1 LLGTGTTRSR
11 HESDNII
18 SESKKVTAEFNWNS
32 AYEPIDYGCYFND
45 RTNGANSL
53 TYYTNKSTR
62 NNLVWT
68 PRGVSL
74 YSFATTHNVISA
86 GTTASSGTGD
96 SGHNLGFDTF
106 FKINVDTPSSVAATG
121 WGMNFHSTSNLKI
134 PVSTD
139 KDYTVSMYIKT
150 NQALGFRTYLEV
162 DIYNSDASVK
172 RTLQLNTVDLY
183 SAGGWTRIAGSLTN
197 DLIDIDENLIS
208 VKIRIEKNRLNASTC
223 VAGDYLYS
231 TGIMAEES
239 QSLLPYFD
247 GSQTQLYGAKSTWQ
261 FGKSYANY
269 SPSVL
274 YFRRPSDSFTGEP
287 IIPDRLTKYLSDG
300 DVTTFVSG
308 YTGKNNRSFSLYDC
322 FMPKRPDA
330 GIVHMKAV
338 PRLLSTY
345 KKDILYKKYSST
357 RFYSP
362 SQNAKFKYWH
372 SAYYRTYNN
381 SSGFWISSTTPST
394 TISSTGNLLTADQA
408 SAETT
413 AGGWSLGVSSS
424 VARVASSFG
433 DGSYSLEFT
442 RSAFPADA
450 YAITNPRVAVIPGQ
464 TYTASALIDGY
475 TSGGQVGLYFWD
487 SAGSIIFGSSGFAP
501 SVSAGTTE
509 LRTISTVAPPT
520 AATAALLIRNSVM
533 GSARF
538 DNMGIWAGADA
549 FLDDPSIVNVRGVSN
564 ATGLIDDVAPFA
576 VYEGRYTPTATDGKK
591 HLVINSIRFKMQT
604 YKGTGYV
611 RKAKTFYIDVLP
623 PNTSTWVQVYAGS
636 SSANITDD
644 GVFQIWKNSSTG
656 VWGTAEQ
663 TPSSL
668 QEFDYNFW
676 ESSNT
681 YQLVRGVRLRVTQM
695 ENATNSANMPFE
707 LIELAPLLTIDITS
721 ITKSINITKAFNQTD
736 FGMPFG
742 TMNPDTASITIK
754 NINNVSSDLNF
765 SSNANILGGMAKRG
779 FIVKPYHI
787 STFNGNT
794 DTIPLKPFYCDS
806 VTSNNS
812 LELTLNLSD
821 SLKIFAESKA
831 PNLFVRNK
839 NLSHILTL
847 FFDSMGI
854 TNYNLSN
861 LLSNSKYNQ
870 NFRYFFSRSDQS
882 AQEAL
887 ESLCR
892 SAGATVYED
901 EYGTLRVKSRQEIF
915 GENQKP
921 VAFVTDVSDVILPID
936 KYESKFQYTASS
948 LSEIASKST
957 IFSSVSQ
964 VSSGVT
970 ALVTVGKMAVAAT
983 SLGVDTL
990 YKNQN
995 GIKLVKSAGGSP
1007 VSTIVVNSGISTSL
1021 ANKPVGVAHHG
1032 RSFTFTVKARTSAVG
1047 SARIGIT
1054 FYDKDKIF
1062 LETLSQ
1068 STSTALNQNGWTTM
1082 TFTATPSSTST
1093 AFFGIWLYGTNFTST
1108 STEVQ
1113 FTEMSI
1119 SSSLLANTLSYNLS
1133 TIDAISSGTVKY
1145 NPRGIF
1151 KKDNLISTQKDID
1164 KKRTLTDSVQ
1174 TLWTPGHTAVTTP
1187 TGALEQQLESSL
1199 GSSVLVAPLDIN
1211 SASIKGIDLSS
1222 ATTEAEARALTDKSS
1237 LPWITL
1243 DGQST
1248 NTIVNHQGYVL
1259 INGELI
1265 RYDGREFLYTIGGI
1279 STTTTV
1285 RSPEDYQ
1292 DIRVNADTSI
1302 NIYPTGRIKIFT
1314 RLEQNS
1320 YGKWYVAETGRA
1332 QFGTT
1337 ERSHD
1342 SDIDTSS
1349 WITRGCVPGYQA
1361 LSPTYKPNISTQQKS
1376 MFGESSYFGNL
1387 VVDSAKNNGSTPSWS
1402 DAILGLVTRD
1412 MGSTMQRFGT
1422 RLRIADSSK
1431 TGATTGIIVGATIR
1445 ASSDV
1450 RGFVFQIK
1458 GTAAAGTD
1466 DNISFYE
1473 LVGTSKIPLW
1483 QGKLPIYT
1491 NVLNTVDN
1499 TINSTSSESDK
1510 KGIYDLEVVK
1520 RDYANK
1526 WAFDLHVNGN
1536 RIKTVYYKKTSS
1548 SKFYNAAGIIV
1559 GSRTKV
1565 AVENFWAVAG
1575 NTSSFDGQ
1583 ENGPMSI
1590 DYGFSDLKKFG
1601 ELSGALDNEYLK
1613 TEKYKIFYEEF
1624 GSVVRECKF
1633 FNTPYTAF
1641 PVTKATYIKNNNEK
1655 ERYAV
1660 SNFSSGS
1667 FAGQLFVIN
1676 LSKGLIDIGSGGK
1689 DVGIVPLQISG
1700 TVLSDLGE
1708 RTIYLDD
1715 IVRSSGRYD
1724 LIKKMRSS
1732 ARKNGKPTSVDITGA
1747 FIGSQ
1752 SHAKDLANFYVDKLS
1767 TESIVVSAETFGN
1780 PCYQLGDIVVAKF
1793 IEQSVSSWGQYVI
1806 TGITQDFTVGLYT
1819 SLTLRKLKEW

>member
-1 LLGTGTTRSR
+1 MLGTGTTQSR

-32 AYEPIDYGCYFND
+32 AYEPVDYGCYFND

-74 YSFATTHNVISA
+74 YTFATTHNVISA
-86 GTTASSGTGD
+86 GTTASSGSGD
-96 SGHNLGFDTF
+96 SGHSLGFDTF

-121 WGMNFHSTSNLKI
+121 WGINFHSTSNLKI

-162 DIYNSDASVK
+162 DIYNSDTSFK

-197 DLIDIDENLIS
+197 DLIDIDEKLIT
-208 VKIRIEKNRLNASTC
+208 VKIRIEKNRLNATTC
-223 VAGDYLYS
+223 VTGDYLYS
-231 TGIMAEES
+231 TGIMVEES

-247 GSQTQLYGAKSTWQ
+247 GSQTQSYGAQSAWQ
-261 FGKSYANY
+261 FGSGYANY

-287 IIPDRLTKYLSDG
+287 IIPDRLTKYLSDS

-372 SAYYRTYNN
+372 SAYYRTYTDN
-381 SSGFWISSTTPST
+381 S
-394 TISSTGNLLTADQA
+394 LA
-408 SAETT
+408 
-413 AGGWSLGVSSS
+413 
-424 VARVASSFG
+424 
-433 DGSYSLEFT
+433 
-442 RSAFPADA
+442 
-450 YAITNPRVAVIPGQ
+450 
-464 TYTASALIDGY
+464 
-475 TSGGQVGLYFWD
+475 
-487 SAGSIIFGSSGFAP
+487 
-501 SVSAGTTE
+501 
-509 LRTISTVAPPT
+509 
-520 AATAALLIRNSVM
+520 
-533 GSARF
+533 
-538 DNMGIWAGADA
+538 
-549 FLDDPSIVNVRGVSN
+549 VRGVSN

-576 VYEGRYTPTATDGKK
+576 VYEERYTPTATDGKK

-656 VWGTAEQ
+656 VWGTTEQ
-663 TPSSL
+663 TPSST

-676 ESSNT
+676 DTSNT
-681 YQLVRGVRLRVTQM
+681 YQLVRGIRLRVTQM

-742 TMNPDTASITIK
+742 TMNPDNASITIK

-779 FIVKPYHI
+779 FIVKPYYI

-821 SLKIFAESKA
+821 SLKVFAESKA

-847 FFDSMGI
+847 FFDNMGI

-861 LLSNSKYNQ
+861 LLSNSQYNQ

-892 SAGATVYED
+892 SAGATIYED
-901 EYGTLRVKSRQEIF
+901 EYGILRVKSRQEIF

-921 VAFVTDVSDVILPID
+921 VAFVTDVSNTILPID

-957 IFSSVSQ
+957 IFSSVAQ
-964 VSSGVT
+964 VPAGVT
-970 ALVTVGKMAVAAT
+970 ALVTVGKMAVTAT
-983 SLGVDTL
+983 STVDTL

-995 GIKLVKSAGGSP
+995 GIKLVRSAGGSSA
-1007 VSTIVVNSGISTSL
+1007 STIVVNSGISAVL
-1021 ANKPVGVAHHG
+1021 ANKPVGVAHYG

-1047 SARIGIT
+1047 SARIGII
-1054 FYDKDKIF
+1054 FYDKDKLY
-1062 LETLSQ
+1062 LETQAQLSN
-1068 STSTALNQNGWTTM
+1068 TVLNQNGWTTM
-1082 TFTATPSSTST
+1082 TYTATPSSTST
-1093 AFFGIWLYGTNFTST
+1093 AFFGIYLYGTNFTST

-1174 TLWTPGHTAVTTP
+1174 TLWTPGQTSVTTP

-1199 GSSVLVAPLDIN
+1199 GSSILVAPLDVN
-1211 SASIKGIDLSS
+1211 STSIQGIDLSS

-1342 SDIDTSS
+1342 PDIDTNN

-1361 LSPTYKPNISTQQKS
+1361 LSPTYKPTISTQQKS

-1387 VVDSAKNNGSTPSWS
+1387 VVDSAKNNGSSPSYS

-1431 TGATTGIIVGATIR
+1431 TGATTGIIVGATIG
-1445 ASSDV
+1445 ASSNV

-1520 RDYANK
+1520 RDYGNK

-1536 RIKTVYYKKTSS
+1536 RIKTVYYTKTAS

-1559 GSRTKV
+1559 GSRTRV

-1583 ENGPMSI
+1583 ENGPISI

-1601 ELSGALDNEYLK
+1601 ELSGALDDEYLK
-1613 TEKYKIFYEEF
+1613 TQKYKIFYEEF

-1633 FNTPYTAF
+1633 FNAPYTAF
-1641 PVTKATYIKNNNEK
+1641 PVTKATYIKNNNER

-1752 SHAKDLANFYVDKLS
+1752 SHAKDLANFYIDKLS
-1767 TESIVVSAETFGN
+1767 TESVVVSAETFGN

-1793 IEQSVSSWGQYVI
+1793 IEQSVSSWGQYVV